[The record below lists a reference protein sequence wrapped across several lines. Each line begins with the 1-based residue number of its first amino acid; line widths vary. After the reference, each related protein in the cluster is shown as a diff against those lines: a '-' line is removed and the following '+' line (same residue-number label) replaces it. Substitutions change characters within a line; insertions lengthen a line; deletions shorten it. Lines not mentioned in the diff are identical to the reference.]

1 MDYLVHVAINIALYA
16 ILGVSFNLLLGYTGL
31 FAVSHAAFFGIG
43 AYASALLAL
52 HAGWGF
58 LWGMALGIVVA
69 GLVGAVIA
77 LPALRVSG
85 DYLVIVSFGLQII
98 VFSVMLNWQ
107 DVTRGVAGLPGIP
120 RPTLLG
126 WKLTTPSQYLLLF
139 LVVAGLCVW
148 LARRLTRSPFGR
160 VLKAIREDEVATQA
174 LGKNI
179 TRFKVLVFVVAGA
192 LAAVAGNLYA
202 HYVTFINPF
211 SFTLE
216 ESIFIMAVVIV
227 GGAGNLWGSL
237 LGAAVLVIMPESLRF
252 LQVPPTVSGAIRQII
267 YGLLLVLFMR
277 FRPQGLWGEHAARPA
292 APGRRSLE
300 ATPGESWRAAELAPV
315 STPAAV
321 PASGQPL
328 LEVRGLT
335 KAFGGI
341 RALSNLSLTL
351 PQGTI
356 TGLIGPNGAGKTT
369 AFNVITGFL
378 PPDAGAV
385 RYRGEEITGLT
396 PYRVARLGIA
406 RSFQD
411 LRLFQRMTVLDNVL
425 VARPGQSGER
435 LARALVRG
443 RRARMEEAR
452 NLNAALAYLD
462 FVQLLSRA
470 HEIAENLSYPEQKLL
485 ALARLLA
492 TEAELL
498 LLDEPTAGLAPTTV
512 GDMLAL
518 IRKLP
523 ERGKT
528 VCIIEHN
535 LDVIKGLSE
544 RVVFLDGGEAIATGA
559 PETIMADPQLADIY
573 FGR

>member
-1 MDYLVHVAINIALYA
+1 VDYVVHVAINIALYA

-52 HAGWGF
+52 HAGLGF

-85 DYLVIVSFGLQII
+85 DYLVIVSFGLQTI

-120 RPTLLG
+120 RPGLLG
-126 WKLTTPSQYLLLF
+126 WKVTTPSQYLVLF
-139 LVVAGLCVW
+139 LAAAALCFF
-148 LARRLTRSPFGR
+148 LARRLTHSPFGR

-202 HYVTFINPF
+202 HYITFINPF

-252 LQVPPTVSGAIRQII
+252 LQVPPTVSGAIRQLI
-267 YGLLLVLFMR
+267 YGVLLVLFMR

-292 APGRRSLE
+292 AGPPRPPE
-300 ATPGESWRAAELAPV
+300 VKAVAPPAKRAGP
-315 STPAAV
+315 
-321 PASGQPL
+321 PASAQPL
-328 LEVRGLT
+328 LEVRDLT
-335 KAFGGI
+335 RTFGGI
-341 RALSNLSLTL
+341 RALSNLSLVM

-378 PPDAGAV
+378 SPDAGRV
-385 RYRGEEITGLT
+385 FYRGVEITGLA

-425 VARPGQSGER
+425 VARPEQSGER
-435 LARALVRG
+435 LGRALAAG
-443 RRARMEEAR
+443 AGSRREEAANR
-452 NLNAALAYLD
+452 DAALAYLD
-462 FVQLLSRA
+462 FVQLLPKA
-470 HEIAENLSYPEQKLL
+470 GEIAENLSYAEQKLL

-498 LLDEPTAGLAPTTV
+498 LLDEPTSGLAPTTV

-518 IRKLP
+518 IRKLTD
-523 ERGKT
+523 RGKT
-528 VCIIEHN
+528 VCVIEHN

-544 RVVFLDGGEAIATGA
+544 RVVFLDGGEAIATGT
-559 PETIMADPQLADIY
+559 PETIMADPRLADLY

>member
-1 MDYLVHVAINIALYA
+1 VDYIVHVAINIALYA

-52 HAGWGF
+52 HAGLGF

-85 DYLVIVSFGLQII
+85 DYLVIVSFGLQTI

-120 RPTLLG
+120 RPSLLG
-126 WKLTTPSQYLLLF
+126 WKVTTPSQYLVLF
-139 LVVAGLCVW
+139 LAAAALCFF
-148 LARRLTRSPFGR
+148 LARRLTHSPFGR

-202 HYVTFINPF
+202 HYITFINPF

-252 LQVPPTVSGAIRQII
+252 LQVPPTVSGAIRQLI
-267 YGLLLVLFMR
+267 YGVLLVLFMR
-277 FRPQGLWGEHAARPA
+277 FRPQGLWGEHAGGGGAPRAPEVKPAAPPPRPA
-292 APGRRSLE
+292 AP
-300 ATPGESWRAAELAPV
+300 
-315 STPAAV
+315 
-321 PASGQPL
+321 PASTEPV

-335 KAFGGI
+335 KSFGGI
-341 RALSNLSLTL
+341 RALSNLSLVL

-378 PPDAGAV
+378 LPDAGIV
-385 RYRGEEITGLT
+385 YYGGREITGLA

-435 LARALVRG
+435 LGRAILRG
-443 RRARMEEAR
+443 RGEKREEGE
-452 NLNAALAYLD
+452 NLAAALAYLD
-462 FVQLLSRA
+462 FVQLLGKA
-470 HEIAENLSYPEQKLL
+470 DEVAENLSYAEQKLL

-498 LLDEPTAGLAPTTV
+498 LLDEPTSGLAPTTV

-518 IRKLP
+518 IRKLTD
-523 ERGKT
+523 RGKT
-528 VCIIEHN
+528 VCVIEHN
-535 LDVIKGLSE
+535 LDVIKELSE
-544 RVVFLDGGEAIATGA
+544 RVVFLDGGEAIATGT
-559 PETIMADPQLADIY
+559 PETIMADPRLADLY

>member
-1 MDYLVHVAINIALYA
+1 VDYLLHVAINIALYA

-58 LWGMALGIVVA
+58 PWGMLLGMAVA
-69 GLVGAVIA
+69 GVVGVGIA

-120 RPTLLG
+120 RPALLG
-126 WKLTTPSQYLLLF
+126 WKINTPAEYLPLF
-139 LVVAGLCVW
+139 VAFAGLSIVVAW
-148 LARRLTRSPFGR
+148 RLTRSPFGR

-179 TRFKVLVFVVAGA
+179 TRFKLSVFVVAGA
-192 LAAVAGNLYA
+192 LAAVAGSLYA
-202 HYVTFINPF
+202 HYITFVNPF

-227 GGAGNLWGSL
+227 GGAGNLWGSVV
-237 LGAAVLVIMPESLRF
+237 GAAVLVIMPESLRF
-252 LQVPPTVSGAIRQII
+252 LQVPPTVSGAIRQLI
-267 YGLLLVLFMR
+267 YGVLLVLFMR
-277 FRPQGLWGEHAARPA
+277 FRPQGLLAEHQSGVRGARRTTRRESRATSGGQSRSGAAA
-292 APGRRSLE
+292 AINRS
-300 ATPGESWRAAELAPV
+300 G
-315 STPAAV
+315 
-321 PASGQPL
+321 GPL
-328 LEVRGLT
+328 LEVRGAT
-335 KAFGGI
+335 KHFGGI
-341 RALSNLSLTL
+341 RALSNLSLAL
-351 PQGTI
+351 PEGTI

-378 PPDAGAV
+378 PPDAGTV
-385 RYRGEEITGLT
+385 RYRGQKITGLP

-425 VARPGQSGER
+425 VARPGQAGER
-435 LARALVRG
+435 IGAALVGGRG
-443 RRARMEEAR
+443 LRRAEAAD
-452 NLNAALAYLD
+452 LDAAMAYLE
-462 FVQLLSRA
+462 FVQLLPKA
-470 HEIAENLSYPEQKLL
+470 DEIAENLAYAEQKLL

-492 TEAELL
+492 TEADLL
-498 LLDEPTAGLAPTTV
+498 LLDEPTSGLAPTTV
-512 GDMLAL
+512 EAMLEL
-518 IRKLP
+518 VRQLP
-523 ERGKT
+523 ARGKT

-535 LDVIKGLSE
+535 LDVIKGLSD
-544 RVVFLDGGEAIATGA
+544 RVVFLDGGEAIAEGR
-559 PETIMADPQLADIY
+559 PEAIMADAKLADIY